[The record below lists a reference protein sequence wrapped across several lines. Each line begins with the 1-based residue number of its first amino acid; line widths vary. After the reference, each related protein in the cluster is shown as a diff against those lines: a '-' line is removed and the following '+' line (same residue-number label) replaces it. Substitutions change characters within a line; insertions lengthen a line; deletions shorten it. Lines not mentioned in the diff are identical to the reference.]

1 MPPAGVHFLAV
12 PARREPGSERQ
23 SIVELEVMMLKKAS
37 VAVLLLSGFLFVG
50 KASFAQNCAQNGA
63 FQTVQ
68 PLVSDV
74 TPATLDEEIALMRS
88 DLRANRKKV
97 IAANMKFAPD
107 EARWFWP
114 TYEQYTNEL
123 VNINNAKYALIK
135 EYLLNENMT
144 DEQAD
149 SLAKR
154 WIDVDASVVQLRLKY
169 VPIFRKVLSAKTT
182 AMFFQVDR
190 RVQLMIDLQ
199 VASLIPLIQP
209 SW

>member
-1 MPPAGVHFLAV
+1 MPPVGVHFLPV
-12 PARREPGSERQ
+12 PARRKPDSERQ
-23 SIVELEVMMLKKAS
+23 SIVELEVMMLKKTS

-50 KASFAQNCAQNGA
+50 KASFAQNGA
-63 FQTVQ
+63 AHTAQ
-68 PLVSDV
+68 PLADRV

-88 DLRANRKKV
+88 DLRSNRKKV

-107 EARWFWP
+107 EAKWFWP
-114 TYEQYTNEL
+114 TYEQYVNEL
-123 VNINNAKYALIK
+123 VNMNNAKYALIK
-135 EYLLNENMT
+135 EYLQNENMT

-169 VPIFRKVLSAKTT
+169 VPIFRKVLSAKST
-182 AMFFQVDR
+182 AMFFQLDR

-199 VASLIPLIQP
+199 LASSIPLIQP
-209 SW
+209 

>member
-1 MPPAGVHFLAV
+1 
-12 PARREPGSERQ
+12 
-23 SIVELEVMMLKKAS
+23 MLKKAS

-68 PLVSDV
+68 PLASHV

-88 DLRANRKKV
+88 DLRSNRKRV

-107 EARWFWP
+107 EARVFWP

>member
-1 MPPAGVHFLAV
+1 MPV
-12 PARREPGSERQ
+12 RRRPDSERQ
-23 SIVELEVMMLKKAS
+23 SIVELEVMMLKKVS

-88 DLRANRKKV
+88 DLRSNRKKV

-135 EYLLNENMT
+135 EYLLNGNMT

-169 VPIFRKVLSAKTT
+169 VPIFRNVLSAKTT

>member
-23 SIVELEVMMLKKAS
+23 SIVELEVMMLKKTS

-88 DLRANRKKV
+88 DLRAYRKKV

-135 EYLLNENMT
+135 EYLLNGNMT

-169 VPIFRKVLSAKTT
+169 VPIFRNVLSAKTT

>member
-1 MPPAGVHFLAV
+1 
-12 PARREPGSERQ
+12 
-23 SIVELEVMMLKKAS
+23 MLKKTS

-50 KASFAQNCAQNGA
+50 KASFAQNGA
-63 FQTVQ
+63 AHTAQ
-68 PLVSDV
+68 PLADRV

-88 DLRANRKKV
+88 DLRSNRKKV

-107 EARWFWP
+107 EERWFWL
-114 TYEQYTNEL
+114 TYEQYVTEL
-123 VNINNAKYALIK
+123 VNINTAKYVLIK